1 MHETALSFAYRTP
14 DAAGLVE
21 RSVRREVG
29 EIDGDR
35 TSATV
40 ARDGATVEVRIAADD
55 LVALRAGLNTW
66 LSLVSVAERVGDV
79 A

>member
-1 MHETALSFAYRTP
+1 MHGTTLSFSYRTRD
-14 DAAGLVE
+14 DAELVE

-29 EIDGDR
+29 EIQGDR
-35 TSATV
+35 TSATL
-40 ARDGATVEVRIAADD
+40 ARDGTTVEIRIEADD